1 MKFKSLLKNT
11 KLLAILNYILTNK
24 EDTTYSQYSLLIAM
38 DLVIKY
44 QIIITDDNYNDY
56 FLNNLEIICKDY
68 TSHQDLI
75 IKGNRLLVDLVSK
88 KINVSTNN
96 STDKKQ
102 ILKYIYDKYIVNG
115 YCFHSFPSIYK
126 NEVEENGLTT
136 KIDIKEQND
145 LKKINYIFNN
155 HNYTNIIT
163 RDLNCKTKPIYVTD
177 SPAMAYFY
185 AFRSPEY
192 MASLTSTSKYYEYI
206 KGYDKNAFY
215 EKDYTKCKS
224 NLTLLCKH
232 VDMTTKEENTVIKT
246 FDKRWNKLKM
256 SESVPCIAFIKR
268 SDLAKDFLN
277 DINEIINSVD
287 KIDLDILVS
296 RILDSKYPIIRR
308 YSDINSLDLS
318 VITMPSYRE
327 IKNNELLSKKVPTVI
342 LNVKTIEQPEE
353 DQNENQEYEYAYN
366 NGAANTI
373 AIIGLIIGTL
383 ALTTGV
389 IFKVI
394 GG

>member
-327 IKNNELLSKKVPTVI
+327 IKNNEIQTKKVPTVI

>member
-68 TSHQDLI
+68 TSHQDFI

>member
-1 MKFKSLLKNT
+1 
-11 KLLAILNYILTNK
+11 
-24 EDTTYSQYSLLIAM
+24 
-38 DLVIKY
+38 
-44 QIIITDDNYNDY
+44 
-56 FLNNLEIICKDY
+56 
-68 TSHQDLI
+68 
-75 IKGNRLLVDLVSK
+75 
-88 KINVSTNN
+88 
-96 STDKKQ
+96 
-102 ILKYIYDKYIVNG
+102 
-115 YCFHSFPSIYK
+115 
-126 NEVEENGLTT
+126 
-136 KIDIKEQND
+136 
-145 LKKINYIFNN
+145 
-155 HNYTNIIT
+155 
-163 RDLNCKTKPIYVTD
+163 
-177 SPAMAYFY
+177 
-185 AFRSPEY
+185 
-192 MASLTSTSKYYEYI
+192 
-206 KGYDKNAFY
+206 
-215 EKDYTKCKS
+215 
-224 NLTLLCKH
+224 
-232 VDMTTKEENTVIKT
+232 MTTKEENTVIKT